1 MAATHDHILSFCVQ
15 QKHFILLFFCP
26 LLLVIIKARI
36 FFVLFFL
43 FVLFFFFF
51 CFFYFLGRA
60 AQAIT
65 KASRPS
71 LYNLCGI
78 FVQGRFCLRAAFRR
92 TASALNYGLGLGFG
106 FI

>member
-78 FVQGRFCLRAAFRR
+78 FVQGRFCVRAAFRR

>member
-43 FVLFFFFF
+43 FVLFFFF

-78 FVQGRFCLRAAFRR
+78 FVQGRFCVRAAFRR